1 MAAVPLFCD
10 TNMAAVT
17 TCENTLSLSVYIFF
31 SSPLPN
37 PFPPP
42 PPPSTQVYYGS
53 GGWSIFYGFQDN
65 EMKRCQGLTLHKMD
79 QVEKK
84 FSPISHVTVNDI
96 KFPYFSLG

>member
-17 TCENTLSLSVYIFF
+17 TCENTLSLCIYIYFF
-31 SSPLPN
+31 LAASQPV
-37 PFPPP
+37 

-53 GGWSIFYGFQDN
+53 GGWSIFYGIQDN
-65 EMKRCQGLTLHKMD
+65 EMKRCQGLTIHQMN
-79 QVEKK
+79 QVDKK